1 MAAACGQHRIMTV
14 GQRWD
19 SRYRLNRESDLIPD
33 SSCGFGT
40 MPTTLKVALIDDD
53 ESART
58 SLARL
63 LRTTNIQ
70 VVTFSS
76 AREFLENPERNQF
89 DCAVSDVRMPELDGF
104 DLQEALAKTLPYLS
118 VVFITGHGDIPMTVR
133 AMQSGAVDFLEKPVD
148 DKVLIAAIRRSAERS
163 RTRKTSY
170 AELEELR
177 SRYELLTPRERQVL
191 ALVTAG
197 LLNKQVAQ
205 ELGTGEK
212 TIKVHRA
219 RVTEKM
225 RADSLA
231 DLVAMAERLG
241 VRPVDADFSKAKGK
255 LPS

>member
-1 MAAACGQHRIMTV
+1 
-14 GQRWD
+14 
-19 SRYRLNRESDLIPD
+19 
-33 SSCGFGT
+33 
-40 MPTTLKVALIDDD
+40 MPTSLKVALIDDD

-63 LRTTNIQ
+63 LKTAKIQ

-76 AREFLENPERNQF
+76 AREFLGNPARDQF
-89 DCAVSDVRMPELDGF
+89 DCAVSDVRMPEVDGF
-104 DLQEALAKTLPYLS
+104 ELQDTLAKTLPYLS

-148 DKVLIAAIRRSAERS
+148 DKILIAAIRRSAERS
-163 RTRKTSY
+163 RKQKSSY

-177 SRYELLTPRERQVL
+177 RRYELLTPREQEVL
-191 ALVTAG
+191 VLVTGG
-197 LLNKQVAQ
+197 LLNKQVGH
-205 ELGTGEK
+205 ELGTSEK

-219 RVTEKM
+219 RVMEKM

-241 VRPVDADFSKAKGK
+241 VRPAGVDFSKAKGK
-255 LPS
+255 LSS